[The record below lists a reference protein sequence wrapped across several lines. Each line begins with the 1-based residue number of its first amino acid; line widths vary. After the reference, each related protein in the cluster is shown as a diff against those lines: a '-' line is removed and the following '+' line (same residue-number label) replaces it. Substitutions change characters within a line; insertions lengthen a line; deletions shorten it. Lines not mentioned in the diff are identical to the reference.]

1 MERSSRSAAG
11 SSFDDTGGAGTTS
24 SWEQH
29 YGDGDIDLDLSSLA
43 PSYTRT
49 DKALALFRLGIGCCF
64 IVLGTCALVR
74 FYRSKW
80 ILDIRTRSAYLVMV
94 GGVAGILTML
104 VTVNDATTVV
114 WDIGFDWFW
123 ISLLLFFISPA
134 LFGSYIC
141 RALRLAVVFH
151 PRVKRALPWLIPE
164 RNYMVVLL
172 VASVG
177 MLAIPIYH
185 EYTLGVWDA
194 ISKQTTILKIEARVL
209 AVALACI
216 YPFIR
221 NVDDLFSISTELI
234 IVTATIVL
242 ITIVQEIDGQWGG
255 SYERRW
261 LANNMSVVFMIVLFG
276 VSIIA
281 PLRRLAS
288 DPLAATRRNYANR
301 VLPNR
306 TEPHSTVRR
315 ASGFS
320 SGLDCDSSMV
330 CSESEDEATLEE
342 GKLGEAL
349 AKRKTTTERG
359 GGSAGYV
366 AASAAIGRGVITT
379 SSADAKGAVAPRAWT
394 DREPTNSSVVTTA
407 TWSVSNDNSTGGSRR
422 DAVRRGQSERGHDR
436 GRDGGRRSHSHK
448 HDIDMWDFERI
459 VRTPLLAVA
468 FEDYCKRALC
478 HESFLFLSEVS
489 RYQNG
494 DYATATKASSG
505 SSCPTQFSTFCY
517 ITDTFIKTGS
527 PEEVNISD
535 KERKLI
541 LALYH
546 KGEELFEDLNEEE
559 RRMIFRRAYLAV
571 KRMLEANL
579 LLRFLNTDRF
589 KSVEMQKEN
598 TQVEEIRDLSWGWL
612 ATSDSTSGKR
622 LTCRSER

>member
-1 MERSSRSAAG
+1 METPSRSAAAG
-11 SSFDDTGGAGTTS
+11 SSFDDTGGAGTLS

-29 YGDGDIDLDLSSLA
+29 YGNGDIDLDLSSLA

-49 DKALALFRLGIGCCF
+49 DKALALFRLGVGCCF
-64 IVLGTCALVR
+64 IVLGTCALAR
-74 FYRSKW
+74 FYGSKR

-94 GGVAGILTML
+94 GGVASILTML

-141 RALRLAVVFH
+141 RALRLAVVYH

-234 IVTATIVL
+234 IVTATIGL
-242 ITIVQEIDGQWGG
+242 ITIVQEIDGHWAGC
-255 SYERRW
+255 YERRW
-261 LANNMSVVFMIVLFG
+261 LANNISVLFMIVLFG
-276 VSIIA
+276 VSIVA

-288 DPLAATRRNYANR
+288 DPFAATRRNYANR
-301 VLPNR
+301 VQPSH
-306 TEPHSTVRR
+306 TEPHRR
-315 ASGFS
+315 ASGLS
-320 SGLDCDSSMV
+320 SGLDCDSSMM
-330 CSESEDEATLEE
+330 CSESEDETTLEE

-349 AKRKTTTERG
+349 AKGITTTERG

-379 SSADAKGAVAPRAWT
+379 SSADANGAVAPRTWT
-394 DREPTNSSVVTTA
+394 DREPTNSSVVTTG
-407 TWSVSNDNSTGGSRR
+407 TWFVSNDNSTRGNRPE
-422 DAVRRGQSERGHDR
+422 AVRRGQTERGDDR
-436 GRDGGRRSHSHK
+436 GRDGGRRSRSHK
-448 HDIDMWDFERI
+448 QDIDMWDFERI
-459 VRTPLLAVA
+459 VRTPLVAVA
-468 FEDYCKRALC
+468 FEDYSKRALC
-478 HESFLFLSEVS
+478 HESFLFLNEVS
-489 RYQNG
+489 RRMLSATRNRAHSMPVTLFLSFLASG
-494 DYATATKASSG
+494 IRTATLPRRREHLRGHHFRLSSAR
-505 SSCPTQFSTFCY
+505 S
-517 ITDTFIKTGS
+517 
-527 PEEVNISD
+527 
-535 KERKLI
+535 
-541 LALYH
+541 
-546 KGEELFEDLNEEE
+546 
-559 RRMIFRRAYLAV
+559 
-571 KRMLEANL
+571 
-579 LLRFLNTDRF
+579 
-589 KSVEMQKEN
+589 
-598 TQVEEIRDLSWGWL
+598 
-612 ATSDSTSGKR
+612 ATSPTPSSR
-622 LTCRSER
+622 P

>member
-1 MERSSRSAAG
+1 MERSSRSSAG
-11 SSFDDTGGAGTTS
+11 SSFDGTGGPGTST

-49 DKALALFRLGIGCCF
+49 DKALALFRLGVGCCF
-64 IVLGTCALVR
+64 IVLGTCALAR
-74 FYRSKW
+74 FYRSKR

-104 VTVNDATTVV
+104 VTVNDATTVI
-114 WDIGFDWFW
+114 WDTGFDWFW
-123 ISLLLFFISPA
+123 TSLLLFFISPA

-172 VASVG
+172 VSSVG

-185 EYTLGVWDA
+185 EHTLGVWDA

-234 IVTATIVL
+234 IVTATIGL
-242 ITIVQEIDGQWGG
+242 ITIVQEIDGLWGG
-255 SYERRW
+255 CYERRW
-261 LANNMSVVFMIVLFG
+261 LANNLSVLFMIVLFG
-276 VSIIA
+276 VSIVA

-288 DPLAATRRNYANR
+288 DPFAATRRNYANR
-301 VLPNR
+301 VLPDH
-306 TEPHSTVRR
+306 TEPHSIGGNRLDAVRT
-315 ASGFS
+315 GQ
-320 SGLDCDSSMV
+320 
-330 CSESEDEATLEE
+330 
-342 GKLGEAL
+342 
-349 AKRKTTTERG
+349 TERG
-359 GGSAGYV
+359 
-366 AASAAIGRGVITT
+366 
-379 SSADAKGAVAPRAWT
+379 D
-394 DREPTNSSVVTTA
+394 
-407 TWSVSNDNSTGGSRR
+407 
-422 DAVRRGQSERGHDR
+422 DR
-436 GRDGGRRSHSHK
+436 GRDGGRRSRSHK
-448 HDIDMWDFERI
+448 QDIDLWDFERI

-468 FEDYCKRALC
+468 FEDYSKRALC
-478 HESFLFLSEVS
+478 HESFPLSERGFSTHAKRDAGSSACPGSVW

-494 DYATATKASSG
+494 DYATTTRASSG
-505 SSCPTQFSTFCY
+505 SSFPTQFGTFCY
-517 ITDTFIKTGS
+517 ITDTFIKAGS

-546 KGEELFEDLNEEE
+546 KGEELFEDVNDEE

-598 TQVEEIRDLSWGWL
+598 TQVMVDSLSLQAGV
-612 ATSDSTSGKR
+612 AVS
-622 LTCRSER
+622 

>member
-11 SSFDDTGGAGTTS
+11 SSFDDTGGAGTSS

-49 DKALALFRLGIGCCF
+49 DKALALFRLGVGCCF

-74 FYRSKW
+74 FYRSKRV
-80 ILDIRTRSAYLVMV
+80 LDIRSRSAHLVMV

-123 ISLLLFFISPA
+123 VSLLLFFISPA

-151 PRVKRALPWLIPE
+151 PRAKRALPWLIPE

-177 MLAIPIYH
+177 ILAIPIYH

-261 LANNMSVVFMIVLFG
+261 FANNISVLFMIVLFG

-288 DPLAATRRNYANR
+288 DPLAATRRNYTNR

-306 TEPHSTVRR
+306 TEPHSTARR
-315 ASGFS
+315 ASEFS
-320 SGLDCDSSMV
+320 SGLDCDSSMI
-330 CSESEDEATLEE
+330 CSESEDETTLEE

-349 AKRKTTTERG
+349 AKGKTNTERG

-366 AASAAIGRGVITT
+366 AASAAIG
-379 SSADAKGAVAPRAWT
+379 AVAPRTWT

-407 TWSVSNDNSTGGSRR
+407 TWFVSNDNSTGGNRL
-422 DAVRRGQSERGHDR
+422 DAVRGGRSERRHDR
-436 GRDGGRRSHSHK
+436 GRDGGRRSRSHK
-448 HDIDMWDFERI
+448 QDLDMWDFERI

-468 FEDYCKRALC
+468 FEDYSKRALC

-494 DYATATKASSG
+494 DFATASRASSG

-517 ITDTFIKTGS
+517 ITDTFIKAGS

-546 KGEELFEDLNEEE
+546 KGEELFEDVNEEE

-598 TQVEEIRDLSWGWL
+598 TQVMV
-612 ATSDSTSGKR
+612 DSPPLQAGVAVS
-622 LTCRSER
+622 

>member
-11 SSFDDTGGAGTTS
+11 SSFDGTGGPGTST

-29 YGDGDIDLDLSSLA
+29 YGDGDIDLDLSSLV

-49 DKALALFRLGIGCCF
+49 DKALALFRLGVGCCF
-64 IVLGTCALVR
+64 IVLGTCALAR
-74 FYRSKW
+74 FYRLKQ

-104 VTVNDATTVV
+104 VTVNDATTVI
-114 WDIGFDWFW
+114 WDTGFDWFW
-123 ISLLLFFISPA
+123 TSLFLFFISPA
-134 LFGSYIC
+134 LFGRYIC

-185 EYTLGVWDA
+185 EHTLGVWDA

-234 IVTATIVL
+234 IVTATIGL
-242 ITIVQEIDGQWGG
+242 ITIVQEIDGLWGG
-255 SYERRW
+255 CYERRW
-261 LANNMSVVFMIVLFG
+261 LANNLSVLFMIVLFG
-276 VSIIA
+276 VSIVA

-288 DPLAATRRNYANR
+288 DPFAATRRNYANR
-301 VLPNR
+301 VLPDH
-306 TEPHSTVRR
+306 TEPHSI
-315 ASGFS
+315 
-320 SGLDCDSSMV
+320 
-330 CSESEDEATLEE
+330 
-342 GKLGEAL
+342 
-349 AKRKTTTERG
+349 G
-359 GGSAGYV
+359 GN
-366 AASAAIGRGVITT
+366 RL
-379 SSADAKGAVAPRAWT
+379 
-394 DREPTNSSVVTTA
+394 
-407 TWSVSNDNSTGGSRR
+407 
-422 DAVRRGQSERGHDR
+422 DAVRRGQSERGDDR
-436 GRDGGRRSHSHK
+436 GRDGGRRSRSHK
-448 HDIDMWDFERI
+448 QDIDLWDFERI

-468 FEDYCKRALC
+468 FEDYSKRALC

-494 DYATATKASSG
+494 DYATTIRASSG
-505 SSCPTQFSTFCY
+505 SSFPTQFGTFCY
-517 ITDTFIKTGS
+517 ITDTFIKAGS

-546 KGEELFEDLNEEE
+546 KGEELFEDVNDAE

-589 KSVEMQKEN
+589 KSLEMQKEN
-598 TQVEEIRDLSWGWL
+598 TQVMV
-612 ATSDSTSGKR
+612 DSPPQARVVVS
-622 LTCRSER
+622 

>member
-11 SSFDDTGGAGTTS
+11 SSFDGTGGPGTST

-49 DKALALFRLGIGCCF
+49 DKALALFRLGVGCCF
-64 IVLGTCALVR
+64 IVLGTCALAR
-74 FYRSKW
+74 FYRSKR
-80 ILDIRTRSAYLVMV
+80 ILDIRKRSAYLVMV

-104 VTVNDATTVV
+104 VTVNDATTVI
-114 WDIGFDWFW
+114 WDAGFDWFW
-123 ISLLLFFISPA
+123 TSLFLFFISPA

-151 PRVKRALPWLIPE
+151 PRVKRALPWLVPE

-185 EYTLGVWDA
+185 EHTLGVWDA

-209 AVALACI
+209 ALALACI

-234 IVTATIVL
+234 IVTATIGL
-242 ITIVQEIDGQWGG
+242 ITIVQEIDGLWGG
-255 SYERRW
+255 CYERRW
-261 LANNMSVVFMIVLFG
+261 LANNLSVLFMIVLFG
-276 VSIIA
+276 VSIVA

-288 DPLAATRRNYANR
+288 GPFAATRRNYANR
-301 VLPNR
+301 VLPDH
-306 TEPHSTVRR
+306 TEPHSTARR

-320 SGLDCDSSMV
+320 SGLDCDSSMM
-330 CSESEDEATLEE
+330 CSEGEDETTLEE
-342 GKLGEAL
+342 GKLGEAP
-349 AKRKTTTERG
+349 AKGITTTERR

-379 SSADAKGAVAPRAWT
+379 SSADANGAVAPRTWT

-407 TWSVSNDNSTGGSRR
+407 TWFVSNDNSIGGNRL
-422 DAVRRGQSERGHDR
+422 DAVRRGQTERGDDR
-436 GRDGGRRSHSHK
+436 GRDGGRRSRSHK
-448 HDIDMWDFERI
+448 QDIDLWDFERI

-468 FEDYCKRALC
+468 FEDYSKRALC

-494 DYATATKASSG
+494 DYATTIRASSG
-505 SSCPTQFSTFCY
+505 SSFPTQFGTFCY
-517 ITDTFIKTGS
+517 ITDTFIKAGS

-546 KGEELFEDLNEEE
+546 KGEELFEDVNDEE
-559 RRMIFRRAYLAV
+559 RRMVFRRAYLAV

-589 KSVEMQKEN
+589 KNVEMQKEN
-598 TQVEEIRDLSWGWL
+598 TQVIVNSPPLQAGVVVS
-612 ATSDSTSGKR
+612 
-622 LTCRSER
+622 

>member
-11 SSFDDTGGAGTTS
+11 SSFDDTGGAGTSS

-29 YGDGDIDLDLSSLA
+29 YDDGDIDLNLSSLA

-49 DKALALFRLGIGCCF
+49 DKALALVRLGVGCCF

-104 VTVNDATTVV
+104 VTVNDSTTVV

-164 RNYMVVLL
+164 HNYMVVLL

-194 ISKQTTILKIEARVL
+194 ISKQTNILKIEARVL

-242 ITIVQEIDGQWGG
+242 ITSEEVDGQWWGP
-255 SYERRW
+255 YERRW
-261 LANNMSVVFMIVLFG
+261 FANNMSVVFMIILFG

-288 DPLAATRRNYANR
+288 DPLAATRHNYANR

-306 TEPHSTVRR
+306 TEPHSTARR

-320 SGLDCDSSMV
+320 SGLDCESSMM
-330 CSESEDEATLEE
+330 CSEREDETTLEE

-349 AKRKTTTERG
+349 ATGITTTERE

-366 AASAAIGRGVITT
+366 AASATIGKAVTT
-379 SSADAKGAVAPRAWT
+379 SSADANGAVAPHTWT

-407 TWSVSNDNSTGGSRR
+407 TWFVSNDNGAGGNRL
-422 DAVRRGQSERGHDR
+422 DGVRRGQSEIGLDR
-436 GRDGGRRSHSHK
+436 GRDGGRRSRSHK
-448 HDIDMWDFERI
+448 QDIDIWDFERI

-468 FEDYCKRALC
+468 FEDYSKKALC

-494 DYATATKASSG
+494 DYAMATRASSG
-505 SSCPTQFSTFCY
+505 SSCPTQFGTFCY
-517 ITDTFIKTGS
+517 ITDTFIKAGS

-546 KGEELFEDLNEEE
+546 KGEELFEDVNEEE

-589 KSVEMQKEN
+589 KSVEMQKED
-598 TQVEEIRDLSWGWL
+598 TQVMV
-612 ATSDSTSGKR
+612 DSPHLQAGVAVS
-622 LTCRSER
+622 